1 MLSEWFVGKQLLND
15 NQVRKSHAEKATE
28 GQPVGLIMLLA
39 RFVEEKSCK
48 DRRERLL
55 HWKAGRSQEG
65 SGCHGDWVRLTLA
78 HKGQCQHS
86 PPEKP
91 RQELIYTDSASWS
104 LPQQRVS
111 GMLITH
117 QFEPITTNIL
127 WKVPAGLCYNRG
139 FLGIK
144 RLGLIFQFFTHSC
157 NCDVPTGR
165 SDWWLAAPNLLQCW
179 RYDIKTM
186 LWEHFYLCL
195 GVAGLSTQQKSIQS
209 YSVM

>member
-1 MLSEWFVGKQLLND
+1 MLSEWFLEKQLLNNTVSEWFLGKQLLND

-104 LPQQRVS
+104 LPQQRGS

-127 WKVPAGLCYNRG
+127 WKVTAGLYCQKWVSGMPITHQLYCQKWVSRMPITHQLYCQKWASGMPITHQLEPITTNILWKEG
-139 FLGIK
+139 FLVSK
-144 RLGLIFQFFTHSC
+144 DL
-157 NCDVPTGR
+157 D
-165 SDWWLAAPNLLQCW
+165 
-179 RYDIKTM
+179 
-186 LWEHFYLCL
+186 
-195 GVAGLSTQQKSIQS
+195 
-209 YSVM
+209 